1 MLRPGVLTVLFLG
14 LLTACGPAEQN
25 GPGEG
30 SSNSDLVI
38 SIPGSTRGLATEVSS
53 TNLSFGQQ
61 RVGTSSTRTIELK
74 NNGPTTLSVPSVA
87 ISGAGVAAFSVTPA
101 SSFTLAPW
109 ASRTLLVAFSPT
121 TQDSFAGTLTFTTN
135 DPTTPT
141 LAIPLS
147 GTGVRPILVVEPA
160 PLHFGEQRVGT
171 SSAPLSVVV
180 RNVGTGPLTISS
192 LSISGGPAFS
202 VASPTTPYTLVPG
215 MALALPVRFN
225 PTAEVLFS
233 GTLSLTTN
241 DPEFSSIV
249 VPLMGIGVMPRLV
262 VEPAPLDFGGQNV
275 GTTALRIVRLR
286 NIGSGPL
293 VISSATLSGAP
304 FFLIAPPAMPFT
316 LPAGASQELMVGF
329 SPTLVGP
336 VTGTLTLATN
346 DAASPMF
353 TIPLSGVGVGSWAGL
368 VFEPSSLDFGTQS
381 VGTSSTRVVTVT
393 NVSFSPLFLTSL
405 ALTASVYPSFSS
417 TTLPAIPFY
426 LSPGSSLNFLVT
438 FNPGGVG
445 SVTGTLQLTANDPL
459 VSAATL
465 PLSGS
470 GVSTLLG
477 GL

>member
-1 MLRPGVLTVLFLG
+1 M
-14 LLTACGPAEQN
+14 
-25 GPGEG
+25 
-30 SSNSDLVI
+30 
-38 SIPGSTRGLATEVSS
+38 SS
-53 TNLSFGQQ
+53 TSLAFGQQ
-61 RVGTSSTRTIELK
+61 RVGTSSTRTIALK

-87 ISGAGVAAFSVTPA
+87 ISGSGGAAFSVTP

-109 ASRTLLVAFSPT
+109 ASQTLLVAFSPT
-121 TQDSFAGTLTFTTN
+121 AQGNFEGTLTFTTS

-141 LAIPLS
+141 LSIPLS

-171 SSAPLSVVV
+171 SSAPLIAMV
-180 RNVGTGPLTISS
+180 RNAGTGPLTLLS
-192 LSISGGPAFS
+192 LSISGGTAFS
-202 VASPTTPYTLVPG
+202 VASPTMPYTLAPG
-215 MALALPVRFN
+215 MSMGLPVHFH
-225 PTAEVLFS
+225 PTAEGLFS
-233 GTLSLTTN
+233 GTLSLATS
-241 DPEFSSIV
+241 DPEYSSIS

-275 GTTALRIVRLR
+275 GTTALRSVRLR
-286 NIGSGPL
+286 NIGSGSL
-293 VISSATLSGAP
+293 VISSAALSGGP
-304 FFLIAPPAMPFT
+304 FFLTAPPIMPLT
-316 LPAGASQELMVGF
+316 LPAGASQEFMVGF
-329 SPTLVGP
+329 SPTHVGT
-336 VTGTLTLATN
+336 VTGVLSLATN
-346 DAASPMF
+346 DVANPMF
-353 TIPLSGVGVGSWAGL
+353 AIPLTGVGVGSEAGL

-393 NVSFSPLFLTSL
+393 NVSFGPLFLTSQ

-438 FNPGGVG
+438 FNPGDVG
-445 SVTGTLQLTANDPL
+445 SVTGTLQLTTNEPL
-459 VSAATL
+459 VSGATL